1 MRHKFQNRTENILE
15 KDDRVYF
22 HFDQF
27 DLLDEAEL
35 LVLIE
40 KLGMDFA
47 NLKTDPRDIWG
58 IDIPGH
64 VPTIIII
71 KDNVVVKTMIT
82 PQTYE
87 SLLEA
92 IEVS

>member
-1 MRHKFQNRTENILE
+1 
-15 KDDRVYF
+15 
-22 HFDQF
+22 
-27 DLLDEAEL
+27 
-35 LVLIE
+35 
-40 KLGMDFA
+40 MDFA

-82 PQTYE
+82 PHTYE